1 MVRTCADVRWLR
13 RMGAIDI
20 SGLVKTYRTRRGTVR
35 AVDGLDLSV
44 PEGGVFGFLGANG
57 AGKTTTI
64 RALVGHLRMFEGSI
78 RLLDTD
84 IPAGLNQVVDRIGA
98 LVEQPS
104 FFPNFTG
111 HRNLSLLAQT
121 RGFPARRIDEA
132 LDTVGL
138 TERARTRYATYSLG
152 MKQRLGVA
160 AALLK
165 DPQVLILDEPA
176 NGLDPAGILEMR
188 NLLRRL
194 GHEGRTVFVSS
205 HILSEVQQF
214 ADRIAVVHRGKCV
227 ATGTV
232 HELLQ
237 GGRSVYRVR
246 VPGDEREQHVAASV
260 LEQASFNVFPD
271 DDGRMMVEVA
281 EVDAPRVT
289 KTLADAAIYLSELT
303 AVERTLEDAFLELT
317 QTLSASPGIP
327 VPPGPPPPP
336 PPPPEPGSVG

>member
-1 MVRTCADVRWLR
+1 
-13 RMGAIDI
+13 MGAIDI
-20 SGLVKTYRTRRGTVR
+20 AGLAKAYRTRRGVVR
-35 AVDGLDLSV
+35 AVDGLDLTV

-64 RALVGHLRMFEGSI
+64 RALVGHLRMFDGSVQV
-78 RLLDTD
+78 LGTD
-84 IPAGLNQVVDRIGA
+84 VPAGLDRVVDRVGA

-111 HRNLSLLAQT
+111 HRNLSLLAQA
-121 RGFPARRIDEA
+121 RGFPAGRVDEA

-138 TERARTRYATYSLG
+138 AERARTRYATYSLG

-165 DPQVLILDEPA
+165 DPQLLILDEPA

-214 ADRIAVVHRGKCV
+214 ADRIAVVHKGKCV

-237 GGRSVYRVR
+237 GGRSMFRVR
-246 VPGDEREQHVAASV
+246 VPGDEREQRVAATV
-260 LEQASFNVFPD
+260 LQQASFTVTTD
-271 DDGRMMVEVA
+271 ADGRFLVDVTEA
-281 EVDAPRVT
+281 DAPRVT
-289 KTLADAAIYLSELT
+289 KTLADAAIYLAELT
-303 AVERTLEDAFLELT
+303 PVERTLEDAFLELT
-317 QTLSASPGIP
+317 QSL
-327 VPPGPPPPP
+327 PPPPP
-336 PPPPEPGSVG
+336 PPPPAGRGA